1 MQLIFISMVL
11 VSLVK
16 VKIKPCRRSW
26 SSSFGDVGDK
36 SKVRDQDNLVLCV
49 SALLVMTCF
58 LLSAFTIVI
67 KMAWPKFMFFM
78 VEVKVC
84 FFSHSAGN
92 TSFFLKTSGCVASA
106 SNLGLSPIFLEI
118 CLLLQV
124 NFCALKRNKQVI
136 RNVLFLWQV
145 YSWGVYWYS
154 GDLLVAFFLFPLF

>member
-16 VKIKPCRRSW
+16 VKIKPCGRSW

-67 KMAWPKFMFFM
+67 KMA
-78 VEVKVC
+78 
-84 FFSHSAGN
+84 
-92 TSFFLKTSGCVASA
+92 
-106 SNLGLSPIFLEI
+106 
-118 CLLLQV
+118 
-124 NFCALKRNKQVI
+124 
-136 RNVLFLWQV
+136 
-145 YSWGVYWYS
+145 
-154 GDLLVAFFLFPLF
+154 